1 MIRTAVSILSLAAIL
16 SAPPAGMAE
25 SITEYSELFG
35 ELSPEQHRIL
45 MEYEDHR
52 LNPVDNWME
61 EFLNIPG
68 FPPELAARIVR
79 MEKSHGDSWFEH
91 LKPRERRILTRY
103 SRWIELPSAGDRF
116 GADTRFSVRHRGSA
130 RRERFYISIRAGG
143 CSGLYRSE
151 ISEARKIGAAMVK
164 ASLAG
169 DAVSFYGG
177 DFCPDIPLG
186 LLSSSSS
193 FSYQYSSSYPMR
205 NYRFIGAGTGF
216 YGSSIRGAAVQ
227 LKGSFFRTACFAGS
241 VRKYDFT
248 HGEEK
253 TAGAVLGLSHGSW
266 RYGGALLE
274 IDEFILRGIHFRYR
288 PDELLDIGMEAA
300 FSKGGDSA
308 WSAALKYSRKGFR
321 AGFILYSVESGFRS
335 RMGRIP
341 GSGTAVNGQK
351 RGMGFT
357 ARKRLWR
364 GFYAALC
371 SGGMIRRKSF
381 SSERKVSAGVRL
393 DARRKGSSL
402 VLEWKYSSSRR
413 KDDVPYPPVQP
424 ETEDI
429 KGQIKSIINL
439 RLWKKLR
446 LRTSCRY
453 VYGTDCGVMIFPS
466 SQLSIFNG
474 SLQADLGAAFYR
486 SIRGRPLFH
495 AYIPSAR
502 GSYPWKYLSGS
513 GRFPAARIS
522 LKLRNLSICISIN
535 AESGEKPGSDVQISA
550 LF

>member
-1 MIRTAVSILSLAAIL
+1 MIRTAVSILSLAATL
-16 SAPPAGMAE
+16 SAPALGMAE
-25 SITEYSELFG
+25 SLTEYSELFG
-35 ELSPEQHRIL
+35 ELSPEQYRIL
-45 MEYEDHR
+45 LKYEDHR
-52 LNPVDNWME
+52 LNPADNGME

-68 FPPELAARIVR
+68 FPPDLAASIVR

-91 LKPRERRILTRY
+91 LEPRERKILNRY
-103 SRWIELPSAGDRF
+103 SRWIELPAAGDRF
-116 GADTRFSVRHRGSA
+116 EIDTRFSVRYRGLA

-151 ISEARKIGAAMVK
+151 ISETRKIGAAMFK

-169 DAVSFYGG
+169 DAVNFYGG

-205 NYRFIGAGTGF
+205 NCRFIGAGTGF

-227 LKGSFFRTACFAGS
+227 LKGSFFRTACFAGTK
-241 VRKYDFT
+241 RKYDFT

-253 TAGAVLGLSHGSW
+253 SAGAALELSHGSW
-266 RYGGALLE
+266 RYGGTLLE
-274 IDEFILRGIHFRYR
+274 IDECILRGIHFRYR
-288 PDELLDIGMEAA
+288 PDQLLDIGMEAA
-300 FSKGGDSA
+300 FSQGGGAA

-321 AGFILYSVESGFRS
+321 AGFLLYGVASGFRS

-341 GSGTAVNGQK
+341 GAGTAVTGQK
-351 RGMGFT
+351 RGMGFA

-364 GFYAALC
+364 GFYAAFC
-371 SGGMIRRKSF
+371 SEGIIRRKSF
-381 SSERKVSAGVRL
+381 YSERKVSAGGRL

-413 KDDVPYPPVQP
+413 KDDVPCPPVQS

-429 KGQIKSIINL
+429 KAQLKSIINL

-453 VYGTDCGVMIFPS
+453 IYGTDCGVMIFPS
-466 SQLSIFNG
+466 SKLRIFNG
-474 SLQADLGAAFYR
+474 ALQADFGIAFYR
-486 SIRGRPLFH
+486 STRGRPLFH
-495 AYIPSAR
+495 AYVPSAR

-513 GRFPAARIS
+513 GRVPAARIS
-522 LKLRNLSICISIN
+522 LKLRNLSLCISII
-535 AESGEKPGSDVQISA
+535 AESGEKLESDVQISA